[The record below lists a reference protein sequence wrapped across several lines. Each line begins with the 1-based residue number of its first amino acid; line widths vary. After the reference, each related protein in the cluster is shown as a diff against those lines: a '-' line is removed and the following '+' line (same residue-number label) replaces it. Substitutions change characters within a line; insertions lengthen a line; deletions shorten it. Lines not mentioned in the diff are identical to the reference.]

1 VKSRQE
7 ALRKIENTAFDV
19 CVIGGGA
26 SGAGSALDGQLRGL
40 STVLVDA
47 GDFAGATSS
56 AATKI
61 VHGGVRYLQEAFT
74 HLDIHQYEVVKKALR
89 ERIRMLHNA
98 PFLTRTLE
106 FVVPCFSWFE
116 VVYYGIGLKMYDWI
130 AGKASLFPSRYISR
144 EETIERFPS
153 MKTAGLRGA
162 IVYADGQFDDARYDM
177 ALIRTFT
184 ASGGEAL
191 NYAKVTGFLTGPNGK
206 IAAAEVQDQVTG
218 DVFTIRARAF
228 VNATGPFSDNIRS
241 LAHAGIPPRMR
252 PSKGVHI
259 FLPLDGFSD
268 REALLIPK
276 TEDGRLIF
284 ALPWLGRL
292 LVGTTDQEVGV
303 HEEMVLKRAE
313 AEYLL
318 RHVNPYLKRP
328 FSVHD
333 IQSAIAGMR
342 PLVGSKGKKETKSLV
357 RDDEVEVDVSSG
369 LVSIL
374 GGKWTTHRAMAEGT
388 INAVEKYLKGSVT
401 PSPTADHPL
410 SGAEGYDK
418 NYPERLA
425 TAFHIPADTARH
437 LAEKFGTV
445 ADKVLAP
452 TLTDPGL
459 LQRVV
464 PRFPAIMAEVRYS
477 IRHEMAVS
485 IEDILA
491 RRTGLQLFSWDY
503 AITAAPHVA
512 QCLADEL
519 GWSGTQKGEA
529 VNQYI
534 KKINRFLEVAG
545 IAAGPSKDDSELSA
559 SETKAFLEVRKS

>member
-19 CVIGGGA
+19 CVIGAGA
-26 SGAGSALDGQLRGL
+26 SGAGSALDAQLRGL
-40 STVLVDA
+40 PTVVVDA

-61 VHGGVRYLQEAFT
+61 VHGGVRYLQDAVT

-130 AGKASLFPSRYISR
+130 AGHASLFPSRYISR
-144 EETIERFPS
+144 EETIKRFPS
-153 MKTAGLRGA
+153 LNTTGLRGA

-177 ALIRTFT
+177 ALLRTFT
-184 ASGGEAL
+184 EAGGEAL
-191 NYAKVTGFLTGPNGK
+191 NYARVSGFSTEPNGK
-206 IAAAEVQDQVTG
+206 ITAVEVRDQVTG
-218 DVFTIRARAF
+218 SIFTIRARAF
-228 VNATGPFSDNIRS
+228 VNATGPFSDEIRT
-241 LAHAGIPPRMR
+241 LAHAGILPRMR

-259 FLPLDGFSD
+259 LLPLDGFFD

-276 TEDGRLIF
+276 TEDGRVIF

-292 LVGTTDQEVGV
+292 LIGTTDEEVGV
-303 HEEMVLKRAE
+303 QEEMILKRSE

-333 IQSAIAGMR
+333 IQSAISGMR
-342 PLVGSKGKKETKSLV
+342 PLVGSKGKQKTKSLV
-357 RDDEVEVDVSSG
+357 RDDEVEVDEGSG
-369 LVSIL
+369 LISIL

-388 INAVEKYLKGSVT
+388 INAVEKYLKGTVT
-401 PSPTADHPL
+401 PSRTPDHPL
-410 SGAEGYDK
+410 SGAAGYDK
-418 NYPERLA
+418 NYPERL
-425 TAFHIPADTARH
+425 TSEFHIPADTARH

-445 ADKVLAP
+445 ADQVLA
-452 TLTDPGL
+452 LTVNNPSL
-459 LQRVV
+459 LLRVV
-464 PRFPAIMAEVRYS
+464 PGFPAITAEVLYTIRY
-477 IRHEMAVS
+477 EMAVS

-491 RRTGLQLFSWDY
+491 RRTGLQLFSWEY

-519 GWSGTQKGEA
+519 GWSGTQKREA

-545 IAAGPSKDDSELSA
+545 ISAGPSEEDSELKTSG
-559 SETKAFLEVRKS
+559 TKGFSEVRTS

>member
-26 SGAGSALDGQLRGL
+26 SGAGSALDAQLRGL
-40 STVLVDA
+40 TTVLVDA

-61 VHGGVRYLQEAFT
+61 IHGGVRYLQDAVK
-74 HLDIHQYEVVKKALR
+74 HLDIHQYQVVKKALC

-106 FVVPCFSWFE
+106 FVVPCFSWFD

-130 AGKASLFPSRYISR
+130 AGDASLFPSRYISR
-144 EETIERFPS
+144 QETIKRFPS
-153 MKTAGLRGA
+153 LKTAGLRGA
-162 IVYADGQFDDARYDM
+162 IVYADGQFDDSRYDI

-184 ASGGEAL
+184 ESGGEAL
-191 NYAKVTGFLTGPNGK
+191 NYAKVSGFLTGRNGK

-218 DVFTIRARAF
+218 SAFTIRARAF
-228 VNATGPFSDNIRS
+228 VNATGPFSDTVRT
-241 LAHAGIPPRMR
+241 LAHAGVPPRMR

-292 LVGTTDQEVGV
+292 LVGTTDHEVGV
-303 HEEMVLKRAE
+303 QEEMILKRAE

-333 IQSAIAGMR
+333 IQSGIAGMR
-342 PLVGSKGKKETKSLV
+342 PLVGSRGKKETKSLV
-357 RDDEVEVDVSSG
+357 RDDEVEVDASSG
-369 LVSIL
+369 LISIL

-388 INAVEKYLKGSVT
+388 INAVEKYLNGTVT
-401 PSPTADHPL
+401 PSLTPDHPL

-418 NYPERLA
+418 NYAQRLA
-425 TAFHIPADTARH
+425 SEFHIPADTARH

-452 TLTDPGL
+452 TVNNPRL
-459 LQRVV
+459 LLRVV
-464 PRFPAIMAEVRYS
+464 PGFPAIMAEVLYS

-491 RRTGLQLFSWDY
+491 RRTGLQLFSWED
-503 AITAAPHVA
+503 ALTVAPKVA

-519 GWSGTQKGEA
+519 SWSQLQKQEA
-529 VNQYI
+529 VNEYTN
-534 KKINRFLEVAG
+534 KIHRFLEVAG
-545 IAAGPSKDDSELSA
+545 ISAGPSEEDSGLST
-559 SETKAFLEVRKS
+559 SGTKGFLEVRRS